1 MMKKFELFLPWL
13 VVLIATVGSLLFSEM
28 THKEPCTL
36 CWYQR
41 VIIFPLAIILGIA
54 AFRNAYRIVLYVLPL
69 SLIGLG
75 IAVYHVVMILFF
87 EGGGFCPACT
97 IQAISPN
104 PITFP
109 LLSLGAFL
117 LLNLLLIWVY
127 VKHSR
132 SKKL

>member
-1 MMKKFELFLPWL
+1 MKKFALFIPWL
-13 VVLIATVGSLLFSEM
+13 LVLIATVGSLFFSEWA
-28 THKEPCTL
+28 HREPCTL

-41 VIIFPLAIILGIA
+41 VIMFPLAIILGIA

-75 IAVYHVVMILFF
+75 ISIYHVILIKFLKQST
-87 EGGGFCPACT
+87 FCEACT
-97 IQAISPN
+97 LKAISPN

-109 LLSLGAFL
+109 ALSLVAFL
-117 LLNLLLIWVY
+117 ILNVCLFWIY
-127 VKHSR
+127 FKHKN